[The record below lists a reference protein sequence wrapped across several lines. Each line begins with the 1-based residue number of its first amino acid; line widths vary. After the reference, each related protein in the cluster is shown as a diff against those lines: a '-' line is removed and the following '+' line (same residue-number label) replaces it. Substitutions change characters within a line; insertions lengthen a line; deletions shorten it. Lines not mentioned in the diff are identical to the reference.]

1 MSSLPSQAE
10 ARLAPR
16 AAPRALQRALQPWM
30 RAIVGVGGVL
40 VFLVVWQIVGS
51 QDLIRSDLISY
62 PTEVLR
68 SLYAMVASGELWA
81 NLSVTLQEF
90 VLGFFPAIVL
100 GVALGL
106 AFALSRRLLY
116 LFDPLFAALYTA
128 PMIAF
133 VPVLVVWFGVG
144 LVSKAVMVFLSAF
157 IPIVINTRTG
167 VEEVPEAP
175 IRALKAFGASRWQI
189 IAKGLLP
196 GALPAIMAGLRLAV
210 GRSIVSL
217 VAAEMYVS
225 VRGIGRL
232 VQVYSTSDRAA
243 EIFVLVLVIS
253 SLGFLGVVLIR
264 RIEAYVAPW
273 SAAR

>member
-16 AAPRALQRALQPWM
+16 AAPRAFQRALQPWM